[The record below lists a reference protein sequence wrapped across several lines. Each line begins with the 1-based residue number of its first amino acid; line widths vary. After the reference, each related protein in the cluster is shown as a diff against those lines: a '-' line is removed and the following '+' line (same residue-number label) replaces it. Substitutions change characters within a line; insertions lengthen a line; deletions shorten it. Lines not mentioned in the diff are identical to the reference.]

1 MTALPVACCLSAAE
15 LADRER
21 EIRTLFADSLRGS
34 RRRPNRLDLTF
45 ADGSSHRVEALAE
58 AERRCCAFL
67 TFTATDSALAIE
79 APAGAEETLDG
90 FAALADEALR
100 S

>member
-1 MTALPVACCLSAAE
+1 MTELPVACCLSATE
-15 LADRER
+15 LAERER
-21 EIRTLFADSLRGS
+21 EIRGLFADSLRDS
-34 RRRPNRLDLTF
+34 RRQPNRLDLRF
-45 ADGSSHRVEALAE
+45 AEGASRRVEALAE

-67 TFTATDSALAIE
+67 TFTPTASALAIE
-79 APAGAEETLDG
+79 APAGAEEALDG